1 MASSSNN
8 ILQNCLNE
16 ISVVSATVSTNMIID
31 SPTVPIQNEL
41 SSNVTLDGFQQVE
54 NKKKK
59 KIKRKLATSA
69 TQKKRTR
76 YQTNIISKPVAS
88 SPLLSMPDPMATEP
102 VLHKIVQHV
111 GDTHHV
117 QDVQQVQKAHGL
129 QDIQPVSNDP
139 EVQGALPASHPEQIS
154 ITTESTRYAQTR
166 YPFPPFIIRFNS
178 GKVTSNK
185 IKEGLIAYCN
195 QKYQMEINILNCRLS
210 NRSSNNDYDFLVFL
224 KDASSFSFLLDQN
237 HWPSTFSN
245 EDYTFP
251 YSPSIPPQLSLL
263 IKNVDLRLDFN
274 EFCQEIKTRYPQI
287 KNVIRLKNKFNN
299 DIKLVKLELT
309 SSSVREELLLKRKIT
324 VDYIVYDI
332 DEYLAPANILICSK
346 CMGLGHF
353 MKQCTQVKSTCRTC
367 GDCADDLKL
376 HVCSKIEKC
385 IHCGQNHKSNSLK
398 CQVVKSFRSELTRKL
413 LSSINCSTSSTTNN
427 INNMS
432 NSGFKY
438 FSSEFPSMPTPQ
450 YLPTN
455 HNNTMLTKL
464 DDLLGKITEVNN
476 HLSNLESKYNKF
488 EQFKT
493 EKQESDLIVKENLN
507 LFSKQSIEFKKD
519 LVHHS
524 LLIERHD
531 NLFIKL
537 IIPMFEDLFGLIA
550 SQNQDK
556 KGNILDIDLK
566 LKLER
571 YLIQMKKAKEILE
584 EWESSSN
591 LYSCFSQW
599 QSFTSVYEKPSSS
612 SFHVLLFNV
621 RGLDFRWQEVLLLIS
636 SFKFDALILLET
648 GDIDISFYQ
657 NIFCHYRL
665 LYQKGENRNGGV
677 LMLMKE
683 GISISRVPCK
693 LPNVCVVDVKGE
705 DAFRLIGVYA
715 PDSKTWLWD
724 DLSHFLSKKCIIYG
738 DFNVDIMQ
746 DGKKA
751 EILLQWADDQF
762 LAQALPNSSTS
773 LRSDRVIDY
782 AFVRGFNIDIQVYN
796 GNTTSD
802 HRPILSVIPLK
813 VLQQKLGKNTHWKVF
828 KLFSEYTF
836 SFWEENWNLSSIDI
850 TYNDYIRFLHLL
862 SARCSTFFYLD
873 RYRSALPVELRSFL
887 SYIRALSFRQIRT
900 QCDIL
905 KKEVCFLKK
914 IAKKELN
921 LFFSSQL
928 DNLLRHRNSSSSS
941 SNSFWYRSKRFL
953 KPSSSSLHAFLDS
966 SGQIVKE
973 SDLMCNIA
981 ADYYEE
987 FFKASN
993 IVRPHPYTDSPAIEC
1008 DNINEVI
1015 PEVKLDELINT
1026 VLAKKKKISRCS
1038 WYFELYI

>member
-16 ISVVSATVSTNMIID
+16 TSVVSATVSTNMIID

-571 YLIQMKKAKEILE
+571 YLIQMKKAKE
-584 EWESSSN
+584 SK
-591 LYSCFSQW
+591 YS
-599 QSFTSVYEKPSSS
+599 T
-612 SFHVLLFNV
+612 N
-621 RGLDFRWQEVLLLIS
+621 
-636 SFKFDALILLET
+636 
-648 GDIDISFYQ
+648 
-657 NIFCHYRL
+657 
-665 LYQKGENRNGGV
+665 
-677 LMLMKE
+677 
-683 GISISRVPCK
+683 
-693 LPNVCVVDVKGE
+693 
-705 DAFRLIGVYA
+705 
-715 PDSKTWLWD
+715 
-724 DLSHFLSKKCIIYG
+724 
-738 DFNVDIMQ
+738 
-746 DGKKA
+746 
-751 EILLQWADDQF
+751 
-762 LAQALPNSSTS
+762 
-773 LRSDRVIDY
+773 
-782 AFVRGFNIDIQVYN
+782 
-796 GNTTSD
+796 
-802 HRPILSVIPLK
+802 
-813 VLQQKLGKNTHWKVF
+813 
-828 KLFSEYTF
+828 
-836 SFWEENWNLSSIDI
+836 
-850 TYNDYIRFLHLL
+850 
-862 SARCSTFFYLD
+862 
-873 RYRSALPVELRSFL
+873 
-887 SYIRALSFRQIRT
+887 
-900 QCDIL
+900 
-905 KKEVCFLKK
+905 
-914 IAKKELN
+914 
-921 LFFSSQL
+921 
-928 DNLLRHRNSSSSS
+928 
-941 SNSFWYRSKRFL
+941 
-953 KPSSSSLHAFLDS
+953 
-966 SGQIVKE
+966 
-973 SDLMCNIA
+973 
-981 ADYYEE
+981 
-987 FFKASN
+987 
-993 IVRPHPYTDSPAIEC
+993 
-1008 DNINEVI
+1008 
-1015 PEVKLDELINT
+1015 
-1026 VLAKKKKISRCS
+1026 
-1038 WYFELYI
+1038 